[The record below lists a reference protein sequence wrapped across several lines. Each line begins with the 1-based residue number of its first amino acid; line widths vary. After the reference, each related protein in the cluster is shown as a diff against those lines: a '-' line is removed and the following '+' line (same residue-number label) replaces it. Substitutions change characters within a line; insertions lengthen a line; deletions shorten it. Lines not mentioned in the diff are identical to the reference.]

1 MSPFEYESN
10 LKDLF
15 DLKDM
20 MSDIRDDIS
29 DTVSDTE
36 VLDSVD
42 KIISIA
48 KTLGSLQVATVK
60 LLDRIC
66 DEHEIDKDT
75 LNKEIIAYG
84 LLIYH
89 MSRESKDV
97 GNVKDTNEK

>member
-29 DTVSDTE
+29 GTVSDTE

-48 KTLGSLQVATVK
+48 KTLGSLQVATLK
-60 LLDRIC
+60 ILDRVC

-84 LLIYH
+84 LLVYH
-89 MSRESKDV
+89 MSRELKNAKS
-97 GNVKDTNEK
+97 TNEK

>member
-1 MSPFEYESN
+1 LSPFEYESN

-29 DTVSDTE
+29 GTVSDTE

-48 KTLGSLQVATVK
+48 KTLGSLQVATLK
-60 LLDRIC
+60 ILDRVC
-66 DEHEIDKDT
+66 DEHEMDKDI

-97 GNVKDTNEK
+97 ESTNEK

>member
-1 MSPFEYESN
+1 LSPFEYESN

-29 DTVSDTE
+29 GTVSDTE

-48 KTLGSLQVATVK
+48 KTLGSLQVATLK
-60 LLDRIC
+60 ILDRVC

-89 MSRESKDV
+89 MSRELKNAKS
-97 GNVKDTNEK
+97 TNEK

>member
-29 DTVSDTE
+29 GTVSDTE

-48 KTLGSLQVATVK
+48 KTLGSLQVATLK
-60 LLDRIC
+60 ILDRVC

-89 MSRESKDV
+89 MSRELKNAKS
-97 GNVKDTNEK
+97 TNEK

>member
-29 DTVSDTE
+29 GTVSDTK
-36 VLDSVD
+36 VLDSGD
-42 KIISIA
+42 KIISMV
-48 KTLGSLQVATVK
+48 KTLGSLQVATLK
-60 LLDRIC
+60 MLDRVC
-66 DEHEIDKDT
+66 DEHEIDKDI
-75 LNKEIIAYG
+75 LNKKIIAYG

-89 MSRESKDV
+89 MSRGV
-97 GNVKDTNEK
+97 VNG

>member
-10 LKDLF
+10 LKDSF

-29 DTVSDTE
+29 GTVSDTE

-42 KIISIA
+42 IIISIA
-48 KTLGSLQVATVK
+48 KTLGSRQVATLK
-60 LLDRIC
+60 IMDRVC
-66 DEHEIDKDT
+66 DEHEMDKDI

-97 GNVKDTNEK
+97 ESTNEK

>member
-29 DTVSDTE
+29 GTVSDTE

-48 KTLGSLQVATVK
+48 KTLGSLQVATLK
-60 LLDRIC
+60 ILDRVC

-75 LNKEIIAYG
+75 LNKEIIAYE

-89 MSRESKDV
+89 MSRELKNAKS
-97 GNVKDTNEK
+97 TNEK

>member
-29 DTVSDTE
+29 GTVSDTE

-48 KTLGSLQVATVK
+48 KTLGSLQVATLK
-60 LLDRIC
+60 ILDRVC

-89 MSRESKDV
+89 MSRELKDA
-97 GNVKDTNEK
+97 KSTNEK

>member
-29 DTVSDTE
+29 GTVSDTE

-48 KTLGSLQVATVK
+48 KTLGSLQVATLK
-60 LLDRIC
+60 ILDRVC

-75 LNKEIIAYG
+75 LNEEIIAYG

-89 MSRESKDV
+89 MSRELKNAKS
-97 GNVKDTNEK
+97 TNEK